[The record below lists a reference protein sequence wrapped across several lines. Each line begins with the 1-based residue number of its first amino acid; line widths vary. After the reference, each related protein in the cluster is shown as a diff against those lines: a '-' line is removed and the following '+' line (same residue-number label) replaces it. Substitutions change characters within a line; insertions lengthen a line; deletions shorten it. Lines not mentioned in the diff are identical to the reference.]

1 MNTIKNICKHNT
13 FFKLTFSEGRYFNK
27 LENEIIWES
36 IYGSNEIHNHQVNEE
51 LINYIKPFL
60 YYLASK
66 NINREGEGC
75 GFQAIYEVGVCWKN
89 MYCDDDDYDDGY
101 YYQGTTPLVVMIGG
115 KDGLTMKV
123 ISNDHD
129 YNYEG
134 QTPFEIELK
143 MYQTYYLPAISIKE
157 PYYIDEC
164 VTCLSNKPDILFTN
178 CLHHCVCLECETI
191 NPFKSCPYCKNKISM
206 KIKI

>member
-1 MNTIKNICKHNT
+1 MDNLQNICKHNT
-13 FFKLTFSEGRYFNK
+13 FFKLASNERRNK
-27 LENEIIWES
+27 LENIVCWES
-36 IYGSNEIHNHQVNEE
+36 RYESNEIHNHQVNEE
-51 LINYIKPFL
+51 LINHIKPFL

-75 GFQAIYEVGVCWKN
+75 GFRTTYEVGVCWKN
-89 MYCDDDDYDDGY
+89 MYSYGYDDGY
-101 YYQGTTPLVVMIGG
+101 YYQGTTPWVVMIGG
-115 KDGLTMKV
+115 EDGLTMKV
-123 ISNDHD
+123 ISNGH
-129 YNYEG
+129 NYEG

-164 VTCLSNKPDILFTN
+164 VICLSNKPDILFTN
-178 CLHHCVCLECETI
+178 CLHHCVCLEYETI
-191 NPFKSCPYCKNKISM
+191 NPFQSCPYCKNKISM